1 MGVFD
6 QTNAV
11 LRAFGISVDVTSNR
25 IVIGVRS
32 SPRIRYAN
40 NQIVTP
46 SPDQVKFLYEILFIF
61 IG

>member
-46 SPDQVKFLYEILFIF
+46 SPDQVEFL
-61 IG
+61 